1 MDHEKV
7 QAPETPA
14 KIEREAEVLAK
25 QCAAQAANA
34 GVRLE
39 DIEEEV
45 GDLEELIA
53 TKLEDAV
60 EAKKGRSRRTLL
72 ILSVGF
78 SASDRCRAAFRPF
91 ERSPLRSSTS
101 SSPI

>member
-1 MDHEKV
+1 MTEKAIEFLQEWINEKV
-7 QAPETPA
+7 QAPETPTG
-14 KIEREAEVLAK
+14 IDREAVALAK

-60 EAKKGRSRRTLL
+60 EAKKADPGARS
-72 ILSVGF
+72 
-78 SASDRCRAAFRPF
+78 
-91 ERSPLRSSTS
+91 
-101 SSPI
+101 

>member
-1 MDHEKV
+1 MTEKAIEFLQEWINEKV
-7 QAPETPA
+7 QAPETPTDQ
-14 KIEREAEVLAK
+14 KAEVLAK

-60 EAKKGRSRRTLL
+60 EARKESSEPPAEAQAIGDA
-72 ILSVGF
+72 GF
-78 SASDRCRAAFRPF
+78 NPPAARPRDRA
-91 ERSPLRSSTS
+91 
-101 SSPI
+101 

>member
-1 MDHEKV
+1 MTEKAIEFLQEWISEKV
-7 QAPETPA
+7 HAPETPA
-14 KIEREAEVLAK
+14 RLDQKAEVLAK

-60 EAKKGRSRRTLL
+60 EATKGTPRTP
-72 ILSVGF
+72 S
-78 SASDRCRAAFRPF
+78 
-91 ERSPLRSSTS
+91 
-101 SSPI
+101 

>member
-1 MDHEKV
+1 MTEKAIEFLQEWINEKV
-7 QAPETPA
+7 QAPETPTDQ
-14 KIEREAEVLAK
+14 KAEVLAK

-53 TKLEDAV
+53 TKLEDAA
-60 EAKKGRSRRTLL
+60 EAKKEGSDPKANGTPGFNSPAARPPGHARGR
-72 ILSVGF
+72 
-78 SASDRCRAAFRPF
+78 P
-91 ERSPLRSSTS
+91 
-101 SSPI
+101 

>member
-1 MDHEKV
+1 MTEKAIEFLQEWINEKV
-7 QAPETPA
+7 QAPVTPT
-14 KIEREAEVLAK
+14 RLDQEAEVLAK

-34 GVRLE
+34 GVPLE

-60 EAKKGRSRRTLL
+60 LAKKGNPGT
-72 ILSVGF
+72 
-78 SASDRCRAAFRPF
+78 P
-91 ERSPLRSSTS
+91 P
-101 SSPI
+101 

>member
-1 MDHEKV
+1 MTEKAIEFLQEWINEKV
-7 QAPETPA
+7 QAPETPTQ
-14 KIEREAEVLAK
+14 IDREAEALAK

-34 GVRLE
+34 GVPLE

-60 EAKKGRSRRTLL
+60 EAKKASSGAPSR
-72 ILSVGF
+72 
-78 SASDRCRAAFRPF
+78 
-91 ERSPLRSSTS
+91 
-101 SSPI
+101 

>member
-1 MDHEKV
+1 MTDKAIEFLQEWISEKV
-7 QAPETPA
+7 QAPETPVRLD
-14 KIEREAEVLAK
+14 REAEVLAK
-25 QCAAQAANA
+25 ECAKQAANA

-60 EAKKGRSRRTLL
+60 EAKNGNPVAPS
-72 ILSVGF
+72 
-78 SASDRCRAAFRPF
+78 
-91 ERSPLRSSTS
+91 
-101 SSPI
+101 

>member
-1 MDHEKV
+1 MTEKAIEFLQEWINEKI

-14 KIEREAEVLAK
+14 EIEQEAETLAR
-25 QCAAQAANA
+25 QCAAQAADA

-53 TKLEDAV
+53 ARLEDAV
-60 EAKKGRSRRTLL
+60 EAKK
-72 ILSVGF
+72 
-78 SASDRCRAAFRPF
+78 DDPAAP
-91 ERSPLRSSTS
+91 S
-101 SSPI
+101 

>member
-1 MDHEKV
+1 MTEKAIEFLQEWISEKV
-7 QAPETPA
+7 HAPETPVRLDQ
-14 KIEREAEVLAK
+14 KAEVLAK

-60 EAKKGRSRRTLL
+60 EATKGTPRTP
-72 ILSVGF
+72 S
-78 SASDRCRAAFRPF
+78 
-91 ERSPLRSSTS
+91 
-101 SSPI
+101 

>member
-1 MDHEKV
+1 MTEKAIEFLQEWINEKV

-14 KIEREAEVLAK
+14 QIDREAEVLAK
-25 QCAAQAANA
+25 QCAAQAATA
-34 GVRLE
+34 GVPLE

-60 EAKKGRSRRTLL
+60 EAKKDNPTRRPEP
-72 ILSVGF
+72 I
-78 SASDRCRAAFRPF
+78 RPRAG
-91 ERSPLRSSTS
+91 
-101 SSPI
+101 

>member
-1 MDHEKV
+1 MTEKAIEFLQEWINEKV

-14 KIEREAEVLAK
+14 RIEREAEVLAK

-60 EAKKGRSRRTLL
+60 EAKNGKPGTPQGTPS
-72 ILSVGF
+72 
-78 SASDRCRAAFRPF
+78 
-91 ERSPLRSSTS
+91 
-101 SSPI
+101 

>member
-1 MDHEKV
+1 MTDKAIEFLQEWISEKV
-7 QAPETPA
+7 QAPETPV
-14 KIEREAEVLAK
+14 RLGCEAEVLAK
-25 QCAAQAANA
+25 ECAKQAANA

-60 EAKKGRSRRTLL
+60 EAKNGNPGTPS
-72 ILSVGF
+72 
-78 SASDRCRAAFRPF
+78 
-91 ERSPLRSSTS
+91 
-101 SSPI
+101 

>member
-1 MDHEKV
+1 MTEKAIEFLQEWINEKV
-7 QAPETPA
+7 QAPEAPTMIDQ
-14 KIEREAEVLAK
+14 KAEVLAK

-53 TKLEDAV
+53 TKLEDAA
-60 EAKKGRSRRTLL
+60 EAKKEG
-72 ILSVGF
+72 
-78 SASDRCRAAFRPF
+78 SDPKANGTPG
-91 ERSPLRSSTS
+91 STH
-101 SSPI
+101 PPRGL

>member
-1 MDHEKV
+1 MTEKAIEFLQEWINEKV
-7 QAPETPA
+7 QAPETPTQ
-14 KIEREAEVLAK
+14 INREAEVLAK

-34 GVRLE
+34 GVPLE

-60 EAKKGRSRRTLL
+60 EAKKANPD
-72 ILSVGF
+72 
-78 SASDRCRAAFRPF
+78 ASPR
-91 ERSPLRSSTS
+91 
-101 SSPI
+101 

>member
-1 MDHEKV
+1 MTEKAIEFLQEWINEKV
-7 QAPETPA
+7 QAPETPTMIDQ
-14 KIEREAEVLAK
+14 KAEVLAK

-60 EAKKGRSRRTLL
+60 EARKES
-72 ILSVGF
+72 
-78 SASDRCRAAFRPF
+78 SDPPAEPKAIGDAAFNPPAARP
-91 ERSPLRSSTS
+91 RDRA
-101 SSPI
+101 

>member
-1 MDHEKV
+1 MTEKAIEFLQEWINEKV

-25 QCAAQAANA
+25 QCAQQAANA

-60 EAKKGRSRRTLL
+60 EAKNGKPGT
-72 ILSVGF
+72 
-78 SASDRCRAAFRPF
+78 P
-91 ERSPLRSSTS
+91 P
-101 SSPI
+101 

>member
-1 MDHEKV
+1 MTEKAIEFLQEWISEKI

-14 KIEREAEVLAK
+14 KIEQEAEVLAK

-45 GDLEELIA
+45 GDLEDLIA
-53 TKLEDAV
+53 SKLEDAA
-60 EAKKGRSRRTLL
+60 EASKRE
-72 ILSVGF
+72 
-78 SASDRCRAAFRPF
+78 SAIP
-91 ERSPLRSSTS
+91 T
-101 SSPI
+101 

>member
-1 MDHEKV
+1 MTEKAIEFLQEWINEKV
-7 QAPETPA
+7 QAPETPTMIDQKA
-14 KIEREAEVLAK
+14 EALAK

-53 TKLEDAV
+53 TKLEDAA
-60 EAKKGRSRRTLL
+60 EARKES
-72 ILSVGF
+72 
-78 SASDRCRAAFRPF
+78 SDPTAEPKANGTPG
-91 ERSPLRSSTS
+91 STH
-101 SSPI
+101 PPRGL